1 MLKGSKLNTWN
12 SQILLPVKPLQVAL
26 VVAYLFMAPFY
37 FTSWLKLFRKDTD
50 LSSNG
55 KRVSMAI
62 LAISTILW
70 PIIVPIAYLE
80 LLKQKNDEIDQSIDA
95 KS

>member
-1 MLKGSKLNTWN
+1 
-12 SQILLPVKPLQVAL
+12 
-26 VVAYLFMAPFY
+26 MAPFY
-37 FTSWLKLFRKDTD
+37 FNSWLKLFRKDTD
-50 LSSNG
+50 LSS
-55 KRVSMAI
+55 KEKLVSMVI

-80 LLKQKNDEIDQSIDA
+80 LLKQKNNEIDQSIDA